1 MKRRI
6 VPAVPAAAVAVRV
19 AAVVRAVAVA
29 SVRVAAAVVVVVA
42 AAVVVAGKAPLSL
55 LMKGPLRRA
64 FLFGFLVPGRRFAVV
79 CESLDNCRP

>member
-6 VPAVPAAAVAVRV
+6 VRAVPAAAVAVRV

-29 SVRVAAAVVVVVA
+29 SVRVAAAAAVVAVVVVA
-42 AAVVVAGKAPLSL
+42 AGKAPLSL

-64 FLFGFLVPGRRFAVV
+64 FLYLYLGAW
-79 CESLDNCRP
+79 